1 MTKYES
7 PVSHQYH
14 KNTICPKTFL
24 ETPFKFF
31 RQKTGVSEIIE
42 LLGHLK
48 VTNFIT
54 KEILESA

>member
-14 KNTICPKTFL
+14 KNTGCPKTFL
-24 ETPFKFF
+24 ETPFKFLG
-31 RQKTGVSEIIE
+31 KKSGVSEIIDHF
-42 LLGHLK
+42 GHLK
-48 VTNFIT
+48 VTNCIT

>member
-14 KNTICPKTFL
+14 KNTGCPKTYL

-31 RQKTGVSEIIE
+31 RQKIRRLRDNRSFWT
-42 LLGHLK
+42 
-48 VTNFIT
+48 
-54 KEILESA
+54 LESYKLYHKRDS